1 MSALRASPI
10 LPQGLDAPPPPLPTS
25 PPLSESLDPPLL
37 EELCISTAG

>member
-10 LPQGLDAPPPPLPTS
+10 LPQGVDDHPPPPTS